1 MSEKFYITTSIAYVN
16 ASPHVGYALELLQ
29 ADALARYN
37 FLLGKE
43 TYFLTGT
50 DEHGA
55 KIAKVAEAEGKDKQK
70 FVDEVAAKFQLLAD
84 TLNISNN
91 DFIRT
96 SDQKRH
102 WPAVQKIWKK
112 LEESGDLY
120 RAKYKGLYCVGH
132 EAFMKPSELKDG
144 ECVLHKQKPEVV
156 EEENWFF
163 KLGKYKKRI
172 KEAIENQEMKIL
184 PEHRQKEVLNLLD
197 DAEDVSFS
205 RPSKDLQWGVPVPGD
220 ETSTMY
226 VWSDA
231 LINYISA
238 IGYFDETEQFEKLW
252 PADVH
257 LIGKDILRF
266 HAMIWPAMLLSAGL
280 PLPKAI
286 YVHGFINVDG
296 QKMSKTIGNVIDP
309 FALVEKYGVEPVR
322 YFLLREIPSGEDGD
336 FSYKKLEERYQSDL
350 ANGLGNLVQRVL
362 TLVEGNMLGEL
373 NYRANLEDKGVLEAL
388 KKARE
393 SYGEN
398 IENFKLHEALG
409 DVFSLVNFAN
419 GYVNQHK
426 PWELAAPVPKLP
438 FVETKS
444 QKGKRDMLPEG
455 KVISAAGR
463 PDHFLE
469 VMTNLT
475 LAVLNISF
483 LIYPFMPQTAE
494 KILKSFGW
502 GLERGLTELDHQKL
516 VIKKGEVLFP
526 RLN

>member
-1 MSEKFYITTSIAYVN
+1 LTLKDEQAQLTKMNKFYITTSIAYVN
-16 ASPHVGYALELLQ
+16 APPHVGYALELLQ

-55 KIAKVAEAEGKDKQK
+55 KIAKVAEAEGKDKQE
-70 FVDEVAAKFQLLAD
+70 FVNEISAKFQLLAD

-96 SDQKRH
+96 TDRQRH

-112 LEESGDLY
+112 LKESSDLY

-144 ECVLHKQKPEVV
+144 VCPLHGQKPEVI

-184 PEHRQKEVLNLLD
+184 PEHRQKEVLNLLG

-205 RPSKDLQWGVPVPGD
+205 RPSKDLKWGIPVPGD

-231 LINYISA
+231 LTNYISA
-238 IGYFDETEQFEKLW
+238 IGYFGETEQFKKLW
-252 PADVH
+252 PADIH

-266 HAMIWPAMLLSAGL
+266 HALIWPAMLLSAGL
-280 PLPKAI
+280 PLPKSI
-286 YVHGFINVDG
+286 FVHGFITVEG

-322 YFLLREIPSGEDGD
+322 YYLLREIPSGEDGD
-336 FSYKKLEERYQSDL
+336 FSYQKLEERYQADL

-362 TLVEGNMLGEL
+362 TLVENSLFGEI
-373 NYRANLEDKGVLEAL
+373 NYRENLEDEKVKEFIKKTKKSYEENL
-388 KKARE
+388 K
-393 SYGEN
+393 
-398 IENFKLHEALG
+398 NFRLHEALSG
-409 DVFSLVNFAN
+409 AFSLVNFAN
-419 GYVNQHK
+419 SYINEHR
-426 PWELAAPVPKLP
+426 PWETAKT
-438 FVETKS
+438 E
-444 QKGKRDMLPEG
+444 PE
-455 KVISAAGR
+455 
-463 PDHFLE
+463 HFLE
-469 VMTNLT
+469 IMINST
-475 LAVLNISF
+475 LLLLNISF
-483 LIYPFMPQTAE
+483 LIYPFIPETAE

-502 GLERGLTELDHQKL
+502 DLERGLTELDHQKL

-526 RLN
+526 RKS

>member
-1 MSEKFYITTSIAYVN
+1 MGKFYVTTSIAYVN
-16 ASPHVGYALELLQ
+16 APPHVGYALELLQ

-55 KIAKVAEAEGKDKQK
+55 KIAKAAETEGKDKQK

-84 TLNISNN
+84 MFNISNN

-96 SDQKRH
+96 TDRQRH
-102 WPAVQKIWKK
+102 WPAVQKIWRK

-144 ECVLHKQKPEVV
+144 ECVLHKQKPEVI

-205 RPSKDLQWGVPVPGD
+205 RPSKDLKWGVPVPGD
-220 ETSTMY
+220 ETSTVY
-226 VWSDA
+226 VWCDA
-231 LINYISA
+231 LTNYISA
-238 IGYFDETEQFEKLW
+238 IGYFDETEQFKKLW
-252 PADVH
+252 PADAH

-309 FALVEKYGVEPVR
+309 FALVEKYGIEPVR

-362 TLVEGNMLGEL
+362 TLIENSLLGEI
-373 NYRANLEDKGVLEAL
+373 NYRENLEDKKVVELI
-388 KKARE
+388 KKTKE
-393 SYGEN
+393 SYEKN
-398 IENFKLHEALG
+398 IDNFRLHEALG

-426 PWELAAPVPKLP
+426 PWELVVPVPKLP

-444 QKGKRDMLPEG
+444 QKDKMGMLAKPAST
-455 KVISAAGR
+455 SAAGR

-469 VMTNLT
+469 VITNLVF
-475 LAVLNISF
+475 LLLNISF
-483 LIYPFMPQTAE
+483 LIYPFMPETAE

-502 GLERGLTELDHQKL
+502 SLEKGLDKLDRQKL
-516 VIKKGEVLFP
+516 VTKKEEVLFP
-526 RLN
+526 RL